1 MKFKDFE
8 IIAIPE
14 IITKTKC
21 ECGGDLTTR
30 PSGKR
35 FATIFQC
42 LKCNNRYILKLV
54 KFPEEKEKNYEK
66 FS

>member
-14 IITKTKC
+14 IIITTKC

-30 PSGKR
+30 PSGKN
-35 FATIFQC
+35 FFTIFQC
-42 LKCNNRYILKLV
+42 LKCHNRYILKLV
-54 KFPEEKEKNYEK
+54 KFSDKENNK
-66 FS
+66 